1 MIMKSNYSLA
11 IWCWNKPSLINK
23 HSGKATHDLTNH
35 LKAKNI
41 RVKKLV
47 CWSAITLNLNKQ
59 NYSVSPDYFF
69 TKKKI
74 FLD

>member
-23 HSGKATHDLTNH
+23 HSGKATHDPTNH

-41 RVKKLV
+41 KHEKE
-47 CWSAITLNLNKQ
+47 
-59 NYSVSPDYFF
+59 
-69 TKKKI
+69 
-74 FLD
+74 